1 MITRLMLAAFLS
13 ALVTV
18 SIAASS
24 APTATMRLSPS
35 RGTPGTLV
43 TATGA
48 GLPARRSGVLVV
60 GGTRVRPFRTSGA
73 GRFTITFAL
82 PGRVSAGS
90 HPAEAVVAGVRANA
104 RLVVLAWWHP
114 PQRLTWYW
122 QLQGRVVVKPVQATD
137 FDGFDNS
144 AATVA
149 SFHARRQHVI
159 CYIDAGTWENWRP
172 DAAAFPRS
180 LLGRNNGWPG
190 ERWLD
195 IRRLSTLAPIMTRR
209 MTMCRHK
216 GFDAVEPDNIDG
228 WENPTGFPITA
239 AEQLTYNRWLAREAH
254 ALGLA
259 VLQKND
265 LEQTRA
271 LEPYFDGVL
280 DEQCNEYAECSQLS
294 RYLEAGKPV
303 LDAEYKRS
311 LYPGFCGGDRRAGI
325 MGALFDQALDGTTFR
340 PCW

>member
-1 MITRLMLAAFLS
+1 MLASLLS
-13 ALVTV
+13 GLVAVT
-18 SIAASS
+18 IAAFS
-24 APTATMRLSPS
+24 APAATIRVSPS
-35 RGTPGTLV
+35 RGTRGTAV
-43 TATGA
+43 TVSGA
-48 GLPARRSGVLVV
+48 GLPARESGALLV
-60 GGTRVRPFRTSGA
+60 GRTRVRRFRTSAA
-73 GRFTITFAL
+73 GRFTVTFAL
-82 PGRVSAGS
+82 SGSVSAGT
-90 HPAEAVVAGVRANA
+90 HTVEAVVAGTRATA
-104 RLVVLAWWHP
+104 RFLVIGRWHL

-122 QLQGRVVVKPVQATD
+122 QLQGPVVVKPVQATD

-149 SFHARRQHVI
+149 SFHAHRQHVI

-172 DAAAFPRS
+172 DAASFPRS

-209 MTMCRHK
+209 LTMCRHK

-228 WENPTGFPITA
+228 WENSTGFPITA
-239 AEQLTYNRWLAREAH
+239 ASQLTYNRWLARKAH

-265 LEQTRA
+265 LEQARA
-271 LEPYFDGVL
+271 LQPYFDGIL
-280 DEQCNEYAECSQLS
+280 DEQCNEFAECSQLVG
-294 RYLEAGKPV
+294 YLAAGKPV

-311 LYPGFCGGDRRAGI
+311 LYPTFCTADRRARI
-325 MGALFDQALDGTTFR
+325 MGALFDQALDGTTYR